1 MSSDFFAGYGS
12 EPGDIY
18 DLAKKWGMTPERLT
32 FLANCPQGIHRKFLK
47 EEAAWS
53 TEEKR
58 LATQCRHA
66 HRQGF
71 TAYEAAEYAKV
82 ELGVVTAFL
91 AKVGV
96 TWPGGC
102 RRKLSWGGS
111 LPAGKRSDYGTAPK
125 GPVGGANLFK
135 TRDGRTLRIKEP
147 ASYEAAQKAHDLGI
161 TLREAEKRFGISY
174 TRLYIAAKKMGLK
187 IARKYK
193 PRGPNKVRIKR

>member
-111 LPAGKRSDYGTAPK
+111 LPAGKRSDYGTK
-125 GPVGGANLFK
+125 GPVG
-135 TRDGRTLRIKEP
+135 
-147 ASYEAAQKAHDLGI
+147 
-161 TLREAEKRFGISY
+161 
-174 TRLYIAAKKMGLK
+174 
-187 IARKYK
+187 
-193 PRGPNKVRIKR
+193 

>member
-32 FLANCPQGIHRKFLK
+32 FLANCPQGIHRQFLK
-47 EEAAWS
+47 EQADWS

-58 LATQCRHA
+58 LATQCRLA
-66 HRQGF
+66 YRQGF

-82 ELGVVTAFL
+82 DLGVITAFL

-96 TWPGGC
+96 TWPAGC

-111 LPAGKRSDYGTAPK
+111 LPAGKRSDYGTKA
-125 GPVGGANLFK
+125 PVGGANLFK

-147 ASYEAAQKAHDLGI
+147 ESYEAALKAHDLGI

-193 PRGPNKVRIKR
+193 PRGPNKVRTKR

>member
-32 FLANCPQGIHRKFLK
+32 FLANCPQGIHRQFLK
-47 EEAAWS
+47 EQADWS

-58 LATQCRHA
+58 IAVQCRLA
-66 HRQGF
+66 YRQGF

-82 ELGVVTAFL
+82 ELGVITAFL

-96 TWPGGC
+96 TWPAGC

-111 LPAGKRSDYGTAPK
+111 LPAGKRSDYGTKA
-125 GPVGGANLFK
+125 PVGGANLFK

-147 ASYEAAQKAHDLGI
+147 ESYEAALKAHDLGI

-193 PRGPNKVRIKR
+193 ARGPNKVRIKR

>member
-1 MSSDFFAGYGS
+1 MTSDLFAGYGS

-32 FLANCPQGIHRKFLK
+32 FLANCPQGIHRQFLK
-47 EEAAWS
+47 DQPDWT

-58 LATQCRHA
+58 LANQCRLA
-66 HRQGF
+66 YRQGF

-96 TWPGGC
+96 TWPAGC

-111 LPAGKRSDYGTAPK
+111 LPAGKRSDYGTKA
-125 GPVGGANLFK
+125 VNGANLIK
-135 TRDGRTLRIKEP
+135 GKDGRTLRIKDT
-147 ASYEAAQKAHDLGI
+147 AAYEAAQKAYDLG
-161 TLREAEKRFGISY
+161 LNVRQAEKQFGISY
-174 TRLYIAAKKMGLK
+174 SRIYIAAKKLGLK

-193 PRGPNKVRIKR
+193 ARGPNKVRAKR

>member
-32 FLANCPQGIHRKFLK
+32 FLANCPQGIHRLFLK
-47 EEAAWS
+47 EQADWS

-58 LATQCRHA
+58 IAVQCRLA
-66 HRQGF
+66 YRQGF
-71 TAYEAAEYAKV
+71 TAHEAAEYAKV
-82 ELGVVTAFL
+82 ELGVITAFL

-96 TWPGGC
+96 TWPAGC

-111 LPAGKRSDYGTAPK
+111 LPAGKRSDYGT
-125 GPVGGANLFK
+125 GPRNGANLIK
-135 TRDGRTLRIKEP
+135 GKDGRTLRIKEP
-147 ASYEAAQKAHDLGI
+147 ESYEAAQKAHDLGI

>member
-32 FLANCPQGIHRKFLK
+32 FLANCPQGIHRQFLK
-47 EEAAWS
+47 EQADWT

-58 LATQCRHA
+58 LATQCRLA
-66 HRQGF
+66 YRQGF
-71 TAYEAAEYAKV
+71 TAHEAAEYAKV
-82 ELGVVTAFL
+82 ELGVITAFL
-91 AKVGV
+91 ERVGV
-96 TWPGGC
+96 TWPAGC

-111 LPAGKRSDYGTAPK
+111 LPAGKRSDYGTKA
-125 GPVGGANLFK
+125 PVGGANLFK

-147 ASYEAAQKAHDLGI
+147 ESYEAAQKAHDLGI

-174 TRLYIAAKKMGLK
+174 TRLYIAAKKMGLR

-193 PRGPNKVRIKR
+193 PRGHNKVRIKR